1 MRQGSPGENSAELA
15 RVMTLVRRSYRLLL
29 HSCASPGIDVL
40 WIVEFLSR
48 PLKRTPQADAALSLP
63 HRLPQ
68 KRMSGPPARGAVP
81 GAEAPGT
88 ADAQLAEPGV
98 VGLVGPLVD
107 LPARGVECDPVALLH
122 PAGELVT

>member
-1 MRQGSPGENSAELA
+1 MRRGSPGENSAELSRLA
-15 RVMTLVRRSYRLLL
+15 THVRRSYRLLL

-40 WIVEFLSR
+40 WIVEFLCR
-48 PLKRTPQADAALSLP
+48 PLKRTPQGDAALSLP

-68 KRMSGPPARGAVP
+68 KRMSGPQARGAVP

-98 VGLVGPLVD
+98 VGLAGPLVD
-107 LPARGVECDPVALLH
+107 LPARGIERDAVALLH
-122 PAGELVT
+122 AAG